1 MKPVEF
7 ENGAVEIDAS
17 VIAEGLGIA
26 LPLLK
31 KQMRAGKITSQSER
45 GTDADSGRYRLTFF
59 SEHQRFRVVVDE
71 GGAIL
76 QRSTLN
82 FGDSPL
88 PKSLRKPG
96 G

>member
-17 VIAEGLGIA
+17 VKAEGLGLA
-26 LPLLK
+26 LPLLRSRCA
-31 KQMRAGKITSQSER
+31 RAGSPASSSA
-45 GTDADSGRYRLTFF
+45 DLADSGRYRLTFF
-59 SEHQRFRVVVDE
+59 SEHRRFRGVVDE

-82 FGDSPL
+82 S
-88 PKSLRKPG
+88 RAMHRC
-96 G
+96 